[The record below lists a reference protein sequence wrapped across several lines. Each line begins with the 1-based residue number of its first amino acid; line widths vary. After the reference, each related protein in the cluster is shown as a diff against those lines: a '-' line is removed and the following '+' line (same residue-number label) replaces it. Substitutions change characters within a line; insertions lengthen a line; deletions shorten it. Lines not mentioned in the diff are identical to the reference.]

1 MLYDAAV
8 IGLGA
13 HGSSISAH
21 LASRGVKVLGLEKYA
36 PAHKNGS
43 SHGRSRIFRTAY
55 FEDPAYVPLLVRSL
69 VLWKE
74 LNAREKA
81 FQDDENSEE
90 LLKMTGALMIGA
102 ASDIEESESESL
114 EVYLRSAR
122 GKSVLGGTYA
132 SIREHGL
139 EHEILS
145 AAEVK
150 KRYGCFNL
158 DDSEI
163 ALYEKDAGVLI
174 PEMCIV
180 AYLRMASDNGAD
192 LHYNESLASYTRD
205 DDGYFTI
212 ISSTDSIYRAKK
224 IVLSVGAWAPKLY
237 GDVLV
242 TPTCALPLYLE
253 RRVLFWF
260 DTADNAAF
268 ETIPVYIWQTSTD
281 GNFYGFPLQSSSSS
295 GGTNPSGIKVAMH
308 GMKPQPQLSSP
319 GEVER
324 SVSEEETIDMRS
336 AVRERV
342 PLLAEGSL
350 SHTETCMYTCTQD
363 WHFLLDWHPDHDSKV
378 LLVSPCSGHGFKFSS
393 VIGEICA
400 DLVID
405 GATTLDISLFKRKAA
420 E

>member
-158 DDSEI
+158 DDSSYGGSMGVQCA
-163 ALYEKDAGVLI
+163 ALGIINFGGMQDSHKILWPDLATNDEQILKEKFNQIINNAT
-174 PEMCIV
+174 
-180 AYLRMASDNGAD
+180 
-192 LHYNESLASYTRD
+192 LHNTYIENAFIQAQAIYSHKSVKERFLK
-205 DDGYFTI
+205 I
-212 ISSTDSIYRAKK
+212 I
-224 IVLSVGAWAPKLY
+224 
-237 GDVLV
+237 
-242 TPTCALPLYLE
+242 
-253 RRVLFWF
+253 
-260 DTADNAAF
+260 
-268 ETIPVYIWQTSTD
+268 
-281 GNFYGFPLQSSSSS
+281 
-295 GGTNPSGIKVAMH
+295 
-308 GMKPQPQLSSP
+308 
-319 GEVER
+319 
-324 SVSEEETIDMRS
+324 
-336 AVRERV
+336 
-342 PLLAEGSL
+342 
-350 SHTETCMYTCTQD
+350 
-363 WHFLLDWHPDHDSKV
+363 
-378 LLVSPCSGHGFKFSS
+378 
-393 VIGEICA
+393 
-400 DLVID
+400 
-405 GATTLDISLFKRKAA
+405 
-420 E
+420 